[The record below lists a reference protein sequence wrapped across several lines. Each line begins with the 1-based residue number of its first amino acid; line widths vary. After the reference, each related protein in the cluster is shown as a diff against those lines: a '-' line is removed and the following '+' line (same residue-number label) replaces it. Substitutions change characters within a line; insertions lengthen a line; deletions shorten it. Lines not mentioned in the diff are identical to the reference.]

1 MRFPSSLILLLSIL
15 LLPVYSS
22 AQTRTNYESI
32 VKEVL
37 KLSAAEKAV
46 SDSLLIASYPKTM
59 DEHQLLHQIVENDS
73 TSEKIYIQGF
83 RNRDLLVE
91 KRVRNG
97 NFELLKSHLVL
108 STFIEGDEAMW
119 FIENLD
125 ALLDGPGISKICSI
139 TKEVVKEV
147 GKSELHLIS
156 GLIQNCETGAWSK
169 Y

>member
-1 MRFPSSLILLLSIL
+1 MRFPTSLILLLLLL
-15 LLPVYSS
+15 LLPDYSS

-46 SDSLLIASYPKTM
+46 SDSLLIASYPKTV

-73 TSEKIYIQGF
+73 TSEKIYLQGF
-83 RNRDLLVE
+83 RNRDLLNE
-91 KRVRNG
+91 KSVRNG
-97 NFELLKSHLVL
+97 NFELLKAHFIL

-119 FIENLD
+119 FVENLD
-125 ALLDGPGISKICSI
+125 AMLDGSEISKICST
-139 TKEVVKEV
+139 TKEVVNEV

-156 GLIQNCETGAWSK
+156 GLIKNCETGAWSK